1 MRWRRF
7 NNIIHRDLGYL
18 CFGLTIIYA
27 VSGLA
32 VNHIADWN
40 PNYRIERLQ
49 TQIDPAAVEDL
60 AGLDRVQTILELLD
74 EKGQLKNSH
83 QVNNETLLIFV
94 KNNNI
99 SVNLA
104 TGIVTQEKSFPRKIL
119 YEMNFLHINHAKKM
133 WTWFAD
139 IYAISLGLLAITGLF
154 VLRGKKGITG
164 RGAWLTGTGILVP
177 IFFLWLY
184 L

>member
-1 MRWRRF
+1 MRWRRI

-49 TQIDPAAVEDL
+49 TQIDPAAVNDL
-60 AGLDRVQTILELLD
+60 GGLDQVQTILELLD

-83 QVNNETLLIFV
+83 QVNDETLLIFV
-94 KNNNI
+94 KHNNI
-99 SVNLA
+99 NVNLA
-104 TGIVTQEKSFPRKIL
+104 TGMVTQEKSIPRKIL
-119 YEMNFLHINHAKKM
+119 YEMNFLHINHAKKL

-139 IYAISLGLLAITGLF
+139 LYAVSLGLLAITGLF
-154 VLRGKKGITG
+154 VLRGKKGIAG
-164 RGAWLTGTGILVP
+164 RGAWLTGAGILVP